1 VIVPNFPLPEAGQRK
16 GPEAVDLK
24 NTINLPKTDFSM
36 KANLPVMEPRM
47 LEKWS
52 AMGLY
57 RLIRETHQGRPV
69 FVLHDGPPYA
79 NGHIHL
85 GTTLNKIV
93 KDFIVKS
100 KSMAGFDAPYV
111 PGWDCHGLPIEI
123 KVVGKKRANQDVLK
137 IRRECREYATRF
149 YGVQRDEFRRLGVF
163 GRWEDPYLTMSP
175 KYQAGIARLFARFVE
190 QGSVYKGL
198 RPVHWCISC
207 ETALAEAE
215 VEYEDH
221 KSDSIYVKFPIAGG
235 LPQEVGKLSEPTYVL
250 IWTTTP
256 WTLPANLAVAFHPD
270 YDYCFV
276 KAGSEVYLIARH
288 LVEEV
293 ARECHLTD
301 HSVVA
306 TVPGN
311 ALAGLK
317 VRHPWIDRESKTV
330 FAEHVTLEQGTG
342 VVHTAPGHGME
353 DYLTGLEY
361 GLDIYNPVDNSGRF
375 VADVER
381 FGGMQVFEANARINE
396 YLESTGRMLC
406 RSEITHS
413 YPHCWRC
420 HNPVIFR
427 ATPQWFI
434 GMEANDLRK
443 RSLEAIKQ
451 VSWKPTWGEER
462 ITNMIANRPDW
473 CISRQRL
480 WGVPITVFYCK
491 SCREALVDAKVINH
505 VADIFERETADAW
518 YIRPASELLP
528 AGTSCKCG
536 GQEFDKEFDIL
547 DVWFDSGSSHHV
559 VLDGQDGLRWPADI
573 YLEGGDQYRGW
584 FHSSLL
590 IAVGA
595 RGAAPYRMV
604 ICHGWTLDAEGRA
617 MSKSLGN
624 VISPLDIIKDNGA
637 EILRL
642 WVASIDYTEDS
653 RISEEILS
661 RLREAYRKLRNT
673 SRFLLG
679 NLYDFDP
686 AKDQVA
692 DSDLTELDRWAL
704 ARMAAVAQKA
714 EEAYGRYEFHV
725 VYHALYNFC
734 VVDLSNFYLHIIK
747 DRLYTAAP
755 RSVPR
760 RSAQTALFRIA
771 DTLVRLLAPL
781 MPFTADEIWTSLYPQ
796 GEAASSVH
804 TALFSREIDRYQDSE
819 LLKRWERFEEVREKV
834 SKALEEDR
842 QSKAI
847 GTSLEAQIGL
857 RCGTKA
863 YEYLKTFEPGLRFL
877 FVVSEVELTED
888 RALAADAVEVT
899 VAPAVGQKCERC
911 WNYRPEVG
919 SHSDVPNV
927 CSRCYAALQEMGAI
941 G

>member
-1 VIVPNFPLPEAGQRK
+1 
-16 GPEAVDLK
+16 VDLK
-24 NTINLPKTDFSM
+24 NTINLPKTDFQM
-36 KANLPVMEPRM
+36 KANLPVMEPRW
-47 LEKWS
+47 LEKWEKMS
-52 AMGLY
+52 LY
-57 RLIRETHQGRPV
+57 RQIRDAHRGRPS

-79 NGHIHL
+79 NGHIHM

-100 KSMAGFDAPYV
+100 KSMEGYDAPYV

-123 KVVGKKRANQDVLK
+123 KVVGQKRANQDVLK
-137 IRRECREYATRF
+137 IRRECREYATKF

-163 GRWEDPYLTMSP
+163 GRWEDPYLTMNP
-175 KYQAGIARLFARFVE
+175 KYQAGIARLFAKFVE
-190 QGSVYKGL
+190 SGSVYKGL
-198 RPVHWCISC
+198 RPVHWCITC

-215 VEYEDH
+215 VEYKDH

-235 LPQEVGKLSEPTYVL
+235 LPPGTAKFKKPVFVL

-276 KAGSEVYLIARH
+276 DAGAEIYLVARH
-288 LVEEV
+288 LVEDV
-293 ARECHLTD
+293 AQHCGLKEHTVL
-301 HSVVA
+301 A
-306 TVPGN
+306 TV
-311 ALAGLK
+311 AGSTLKDLK
-317 VRHPWIDRESKTV
+317 VMHPWINRESKTV

-342 VVHTAPGHGME
+342 IVHTAPGHGME
-353 DYLTGLEY
+353 DYVTGLEY
-361 GLDIYNPVDNSGRF
+361 GLEIYNPVDNSGRF
-375 VADVER
+375 VPEVEK
-381 FGGMQVFEANARINE
+381 FAGMQVFEANARINE
-396 YLESTGRMLC
+396 HLESLGRLLH
-406 RSEITHS
+406 RSDITHS

-434 GMEANDLRK
+434 GMEANQLRA
-443 RSLEAIKQ
+443 RALEAIKK
-451 VSWKPTWGEER
+451 VSWKPAWGEER

-480 WGVPITVFYCK
+480 WGVPIVVFYCK
-491 SCREALVDAKVINH
+491 SCREPLVDAKVINH

-518 YIRPASELLP
+518 YVRPVAELLP
-528 AGTSCKCG
+528 PGTTCKCG
-536 GQEFDKEFDIL
+536 GAEFDKEFDIL
-547 DVWFDSGSSHHV
+547 DVWFDSGSSHFV
-559 VLDGQDGLRWPADI
+559 VLDGQDGLTWPADV

-595 RGAAPYRMV
+595 RGTAPYRMV

-637 EILRL
+637 EIVRL
-642 WVASIDYTEDS
+642 WVASMDYTEDA

-686 AKDQVA
+686 TRDMVA
-692 DSDLTELDRWAL
+692 DCDLTELDRWAL
-704 ARMAAVAQKA
+704 ARTAAVAQKA
-714 EEAYGRYEFHV
+714 EEAYRRYDFHV
-725 VYHALYNFC
+725 VYHTLYNFC

-747 DRLYTAAP
+747 DRLYTAAQ
-755 RSVPR
+755 RSVAR
-760 RSAQTALFRIA
+760 RAAQTALFRIA

-781 MPFTADEIWTSLYPQ
+781 LPFTADEIWANLYPA
-796 GEAASSVH
+796 GAEAPSVH
-804 TALFSREIDRYQDSE
+804 MALFSRETDRFQNPE
-819 LLKRWERFEEVREKV
+819 LLQRWERFELVRDKV
-834 SKALEEDR
+834 SKSLEDDR
-842 QSKAI
+842 QSKKI
-847 GTSLEAQIGL
+847 GTSLEARLIL
-857 RCGTKA
+857 RCGPKA
-863 YEYLKTFEPGLRFL
+863 HEYLSTFEPGLRFL
-877 FVVSEVELTED
+877 FVVSEVTLVED
-888 RALAADAVEVT
+888 PRLSADEVEVT
-899 VAPAVGQKCERC
+899 VERASGQKCERC
-911 WNYRPEVG
+911 WNYLPEVG
-919 SHSDVPNV
+919 SFSDVPNV
-927 CSRCYAALQEMGAI
+927 CARCHEALEEMGVI